1 MPLQT
6 EDMIDTLVGELR
18 PTRVLRRSVGLALA
32 GLAGAATIAATIGLA
47 GMRDDVAAGHFPPL
61 FLIANGLV
69 LLLGLSASIAA
80 VTMANPQ
87 VGNRPQGWR
96 WGAAAV
102 LLLPL
107 AAIAALVSH
116 AASVPDS
123 WFSAHDR
130 GCLAMGLALGLL
142 MAATLT
148 AWLRRGAPVA
158 PETAGLLVGIA
169 AGCTGMFAF
178 AFYCPSNS
186 MFHVGVWHT
195 VPIVLSAILGRLIV
209 PRLVRW

>member
-6 EDMIDTLVGELR
+6 EDMIDTLVGQLQ

-32 GLAGAATIAATIGLA
+32 GLAGIATIAITIGLA
-47 GMRDDVAAGHFPPL
+47 GMREDVAAGHFPPL

-107 AAIAALVSH
+107 AAIVALVSH
-116 AASVPDS
+116 AAAVPGS
-123 WFSAHDR
+123 WFGAHDR
-130 GCLAMGLALGLL
+130 ACLTMGLILGLL
-142 MAATLT
+142 MAGTLT

-158 PETAGLLVGIA
+158 PEMAGLLVGIA
-169 AGCTGMFAF
+169 SGCTGMFAF

-186 MFHVGVWHT
+186 LYHVGVWHT
-195 VPIVLSAILGRLIV
+195 APIVLSAILGRLVI
-209 PRLVRW
+209 PPLVRW